1 MTASRRDALKV
12 LLGSAALL
20 PIHPWGTFAD
30 IEPSFVFA
38 NSAQYDSLDPHTVFD
53 TSRAAVRFNL
63 YDGLYRYVDNPP
75 QLIPW
80 LAESYSLSEDRKAY
94 TFKLRTDAKFHD
106 GTPVTSS
113 DVVYSIERIIA
124 LKKGP
129 AAQYLDVIAP
139 GSTQAP
145 DPHTVVFN
153 LSHVS
158 AIFLATVPD
167 IVVVNSAVLKQY
179 DNGGDWGQAWLARNE
194 AGSGSYA
201 LDRYDPAVGWTA
213 RRFSSH
219 FAGWHQTPIERLQF
233 RSTLEANTRVLGLM
247 RGDFQGSEGTLPY
260 DQIQRLR
267 QSGEMQIID
276 QESMRIFLLM
286 LNCSKPPMT
295 DVHFRRAL
303 AYAFDYD
310 GFIKNVMK
318 NSVSRNPGPL
328 PITMWGTPPD
338 LKGYSFDLAKARAE
352 LAQVTT
358 PIRKLSINAI
368 AGAAESEQAAIL
380 FQSALHQLGIESAVE
395 ASPWSVLVNRLAD
408 PQKRA
413 DVIPVWKS
421 TFYVDPNNWVG
432 EGFGTRYHGQRSL
445 SFYSNPKF
453 DALLEQALEA
463 TSQAERLPLYEQMS
477 QIVSD
482 DAAGIFVYNSRWY
495 GPYSKHVSGIR
506 FSPVSGG
513 QDMRWASMTG

>member
-1 MTASRRDALKV
+1 
-12 LLGSAALL
+12 
-20 PIHPWGTFAD
+20 
-30 IEPSFVFA
+30 
-38 NSAQYDSLDPHTVFD
+38 
-53 TSRAAVRFNL
+53 
-63 YDGLYRYVDNPP
+63 
-75 QLIPW
+75 
-80 LAESYSLSEDRKAY
+80 
-94 TFKLRTDAKFHD
+94 
-106 GTPVTSS
+106 
-113 DVVYSIERIIA
+113 
-124 LKKGP
+124 
-129 AAQYLDVIAP
+129 
-139 GSTQAP
+139 
-145 DPHTVVFN
+145 
-153 LSHVS
+153 
-158 AIFLATVPD
+158 
-167 IVVVNSAVLKQY
+167 
-179 DNGGDWGQAWLARNE
+179 LARNE

-267 QSGEMQIID
+267 QSGEVQIID

-380 FQSALHQLGIESAVE
+380 FQSALQQLGIDSAVE
-395 ASPWSVLVNRLAD
+395 TSPWSVLVNRLAD

-453 DALLEQALEA
+453 DALLDQALEA